1 MDTVHVS
8 RGVICSVRLVVKKK
22 KKKKK
27 GGREGDEYLNGAN
40 MLSKYSEQPC

>member
-8 RGVICSVRLVVKKK
+8 RGVVCSVRLVVKKK

-27 GGREGDEYLNGAN
+27 GREGGEHLYGAN
-40 MLSKYSEQPC
+40 ILSKPAEQIC